1 LRSLHKHELHPHI
14 VCNANHIHRTEQVAA
29 GFDDKLAVF
38 ITNKF
43 GNIWMFYAL
52 IAWMLIW
59 MVLATAGIWVFN
71 GDRYPFSFLLFLSN
85 LIQLWALPV
94 LAFGQ
99 QVLSRKAEIQA
110 DQQFKDVE
118 NSYRDIEQIMRH
130 LSSQDEELLRQSE
143 MLENHYQELCKQ
155 TEMLTTLLTPSV
167 TIRRKVRKQEVGKE

>member
-1 LRSLHKHELHPHI
+1 M
-14 VCNANHIHRTEQVAA
+14 
-29 GFDDKLAVF
+29 G
-38 ITNKF
+38 
-43 GNIWMFYAL
+43 
-52 IAWMLIW
+52 
-59 MVLATAGIWVFN
+59 
-71 GDRYPFSFLLFLSN
+71 
-85 LIQLWALPV
+85 V